1 MPIQRTVLTNRRYGV
16 STIWLVA
23 TLGPKSTTKRLSKKE
38 LQRVNVPKACDT
50 IMQPEAPMALRLQSN
65 LLYGVSRVYSR
76 QCDFV
81 LSDAQVAQNQL
92 RQLLSTV
99 RFEGLDEGAGRVR

>member
-1 MPIQRTVLTNRRYGV
+1 
-16 STIWLVA
+16 
-23 TLGPKSTTKRLSKKE
+23 
-38 LQRVNVPKACDT
+38 
-50 IMQPEAPMALRLQSN
+50 MALRLQSN